1 MRCGAVRFCRWQRLG
16 RRVDPLGLGLS
27 RLLAR
32 IRGMDHF
39 GADIEI
45 VVDDRE
51 LASEVPG
58 WLGRREGLSIRISRL
73 ASADYS
79 IRGVIGV
86 ERKTAVDFA
95 KSLIDGRLF
104 TQISALRHAYER
116 PLLLLERFC
125 PDGEIG
131 GVSRHALSG
140 ALISLTTIFG
150 VPVLFSSG
158 PENTA
163 ELIAAAERQLVR
175 SAGISYVR
183 PGYRPKGWRRRAL
196 YILQPSERRSR
207 TGASAARAIRECRRR
222 ARCRR
227 KGPGKHPRHRSRSR
241 AKHPSRPGRGARP
254 RERRRPGRA
263 ADRR

>member
-1 MRCGAVRFCRWQRLG
+1 
-16 RRVDPLGLGLS
+16 
-27 RLLAR
+27 
-32 IRGMDHF
+32 MDHF

-158 PENTA
+158 PEDTA
-163 ELIAAAERQLVR
+163 ELIAAAGRQLVR

-196 YILQPSERRSR
+196 YILQGLPSV
-207 TGASAARAIRECRRR
+207 G
-222 ARCRR
+222 
-227 KGPGKHPRHRSRSR
+227 
-241 AKHPSRPGRGARP
+241 
-254 RERRRPGRA
+254 PGRA
-263 ADRR
+263 QALLARFGSVGAALAADEKALANTHGIGVGVARSIRAALGEEPGRASADGPDALPIVDNRSA